1 MPPEDDEAAA
11 SGRGEASAD
20 AGTADDTG
28 AAEDTATADD
38 AGAAATLAT
47 PAAPT
52 DPPALDDLDVTVVS
66 GGVDDL
72 VGRETVVVAIPNADE
87 TRQPPT
93 PWSREYR
100 VRLGVVG
107 ATLAV
112 DLAPAGLSAPARLL
126 RLLLGP
132 FDVADAEIPGCF
144 GPPLP
149 PVDARLRE
157 VVERDAVL
165 AAVQSATETDDDRV
179 DAGRCLV
186 HASEPGIRTLHCRYD
201 RSLVTCDG
209 PVELPVRRLE

>member
-11 SGRGEASAD
+11 PGRDEA
-20 AGTADDTG
+20 TR
-28 AAEDTATADD
+28 DTASTAE
-38 AGAAATLAT
+38 AASTAAAAPAT
-47 PAAPT
+47 ST
-52 DPPALDDLDVTVVS
+52 EPPALDDLDVTVVR
-66 GGVDDL
+66 GAVDDL

-112 DLAPAGLSAPARLL
+112 DLAPAGISLPVRLL
-126 RLLLGP
+126 RVLLGP

-149 PVDARLRE
+149 PADARLRE
-157 VVERDAVL
+157 VVETDAVL

-186 HASEPGIRTLHCRYD
+186 HAPAPGVRTLHCRYD
-201 RSLVTCDG
+201 RSFVTCDG